1 MSKKRPSEKELN
13 EITVDELLEEKSNLG
28 KDLGTEVHSLFEK
41 LEWWDAD
48 ESNEWLQKNKSEVSD
63 KAVDLFLN
71 TLKNQEILKLFIKPD
86 HRTEVW
92 NEYSFVFQKGDELIR
107 GVFDRVVLNLS
118 DDESIDSAEI
128 VDFKTDRFES
138 GVSVEEMAGKH
149 RAQLEFY
156 RMALS
161 QITGLKYQKI
171 KMTLIFTSRQDLFS
185 WV

>member
-1 MSKKRPSEKELN
+1 M
-13 EITVDELLEEKSNLG
+13 
-28 KDLGTEVHSLFEK
+28 
-41 LEWWDAD
+41 
-48 ESNEWLQKNKSEVSD
+48 
-63 KAVDLFLN
+63 
-71 TLKNQEILKLFIKPD
+71 FIKPD
-86 HRTEVW
+86 HRTEIW

-118 DDESIDSAEI
+118 DDESIESAEI
-128 VDFKTDRFES
+128 VDFKTDRSDS
-138 GVSVEEMAGKH
+138 GVSVKEMADKH
-149 RAQLEFY
+149 RPQLEFY